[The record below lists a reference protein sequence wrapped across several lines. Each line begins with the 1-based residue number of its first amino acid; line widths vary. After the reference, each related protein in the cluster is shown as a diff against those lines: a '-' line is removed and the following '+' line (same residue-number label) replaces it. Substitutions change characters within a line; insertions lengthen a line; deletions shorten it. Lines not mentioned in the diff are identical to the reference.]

1 MERINFGDEHKPIH
15 PQRYLLD
22 FPECT
27 RRWNRMTGR
36 RDSVSV
42 IEKEHYKALAKL
54 AAALKEFD
62 GE

>member
-1 MERINFGDEHKPIH
+1 MDRINFGDDHEPMK
-15 PQRYLLD
+15 PQRYLLE

-42 IEKEHYKALAKL
+42 IEREHYRALAKL
-54 AAALKEFD
+54 AEALRDFD
-62 GE
+62 E